1 LGFDPL
7 PETTRIE
14 FNIAQEN
21 GFNPTSGFPGADL
34 LWTGSGRGNCWFDNV
49 ATAVVPP
56 NLPVCPQP
64 LP

>member
-21 GFNPTSGFPGADL
+21 GGADL
-34 LWTGSGRGNCWFDNV
+34 LWTGNGTGNCWFRNV
-49 ATAVVPP
+49 APVVIPP
-56 NLPVCPQP
+56 NLPVCQQP
-64 LP
+64 TEVIE